1 MSHAQEARR
10 LLRAHRYGALST
22 LSKKLAGFPFGSITP
37 YLTDHDGSLIILISA
52 LAEHTKNIKQDP
64 RVSLIT
70 HNQSSPD
77 IQMQGRV
84 TATGLAE
91 PIRDHQSIVHRYLR
105 HFPEA
110 DDLLKLDFA
119 FYRIIPV
126 AIRHIAGVG
135 QIHWINKEDYAAHA
149 AEDFSAHEATL
160 LRHINNEQQDALCQ
174 QLQRSH
180 DVRSSSASAYGLDC
194 DGLDVR
200 TASHSFRL
208 DFSQPLTHPKQFTSL
223 TELTFRSP

>member
-1 MSHAQEARR
+1 
-10 LLRAHRYGALST
+10 
-22 LSKKLAGFPFGSITP
+22 
-37 YLTDHDGSLIILISA
+37 
-52 LAEHTKNIKQDP
+52 
-64 RVSLIT
+64 
-70 HNQSSPD
+70 
-77 IQMQGRV
+77 
-84 TATGLAE
+84 
-91 PIRDHQSIVHRYLR
+91 VHRYLR

-194 DGLDVR
+194 DGLDVH